1 MDLFHRKSEG
11 SDTRTGHDC
20 QFCRHADPQFAKRKP
35 IDRLVASQ
43 GDDTASGHLTED
55 GYVNHRLAELLR
67 KRSGL
72 TLEPALAKS
81 A

>member
-11 SDTRTGHDC
+11 SDTRTGHDSP
-20 QFCRHADPQFAKRKP
+20 FCLHTAPLPAKPTPTDP
-35 IDRLVASQ
+35 LVTSQ
-43 GDDTASGHLTED
+43 RDDTPSGHLTED